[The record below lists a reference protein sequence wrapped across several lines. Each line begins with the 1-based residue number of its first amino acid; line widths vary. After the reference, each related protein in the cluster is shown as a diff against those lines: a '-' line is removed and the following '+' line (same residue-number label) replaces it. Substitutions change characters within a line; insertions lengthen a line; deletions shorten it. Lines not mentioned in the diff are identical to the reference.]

1 LHSNDQGRYK
11 TGILAPLSALLNLWR
26 SKVGVGVFN
35 KSICIFIPRFENA
48 GMKKRT
54 DFLVIGSGIAGLTFA
69 LKAAKFGKVTV
80 ITKANLDDTNTRYAQ
95 GGIAAVFSEPDNFE
109 KHIKDTLIAGG
120 GICNE
125 EVVRMVVHE
134 APERI
139 KDLIDLGVS
148 FDKKEDGT
156 YDLAKEGGHTE
167 YRILHHKDKTGE
179 AIQKTLIEQVRK
191 EANIEIF
198 EHHFA
203 IDILTQHHL
212 GVELKRDYPDI
223 KCFGVYVADLKN
235 PKVITFLSKITVI
248 ATGGMGNVYMTTT
261 NPEIAT
267 GDGVAMVY
275 RAKGTIE
282 NMEFVQFH
290 PTSLW
295 DPNTRPSFLI
305 TEALRGYGAVLKN
318 MSGEKFMNRYD
329 SRGSL
334 APRDIVARAID
345 NEMKIWGDDHVW
357 LDCTHLD
364 SEGLKDH
371 FPNVYEHCL
380 TRGIDITKD
389 MIPVVPAAHYSCG
402 GIKVDMNGQS
412 NIHRLYALGEVS
424 STGLHGANR
433 LASNSLIE
441 AAVYSHRA
449 AMHSGNLLKDLTFEE
464 KIPDW
469 DYKGTTHLEE
479 MVLVTQ
485 NYREVQMIMSNY
497 VGIVRSDLRLERA
510 LARLEIIYKENESLY
525 KRSLISQK
533 IVELRNLINVGY
545 IIIKMAAN
553 RNESIGLHYSIDH
566 PKRGF
571 SEF

>member
-1 LHSNDQGRYK
+1 VVGFCTFLKGS
-11 TGILAPLSALLNLWR
+11 IPLNLFV
-26 SKVGVGVFN
+26 SLPLLLSFDV
-35 KSICIFIPRFENA
+35 
-48 GMKKRT
+48 MKKRT
-54 DFLVIGSGIAGLTFA
+54 DFLVIGSGIAGLSFA
-69 LKAAKFGKVTV
+69 LKAAKYGKVTV
-80 ITKANLDDTNTRYAQ
+80 VTKANLEDTNTRYAQ

-109 KHIKDTLIAGG
+109 KHINDTLIAGG

-134 APERI
+134 APDRI
-139 KDLIDLGVS
+139 KDLINLGVS

-179 AIQKTLIEQVRK
+179 SIQMTLMERVRN
-191 EANIEIF
+191 EPNIEIL

-203 IDILTQHHL
+203 IEILTQHHL
-212 GVELKRDYPDI
+212 GEVVKRNYPDI
-223 KCFGVYVADLKN
+223 KCFGAYVADLVN
-235 PKVITFLSKITVI
+235 QQVITLLSKVTIV
-248 ATGGMGNVYMTTT
+248 ATGGIGNVYLTTT

-282 NMEFVQFH
+282 NMEFIQFH
-290 PTSLW
+290 PTSLY
-295 DPNTRPSFLI
+295 DPEKKPSFLI

-318 MSGEKFMNRYD
+318 LSGERFMNRYD

-357 LDCTHLD
+357 LDCTHLKP
-364 SEGLKDH
+364 EGLKDH

-380 TRGIDITKD
+380 ERGIDFTKD
-389 MIPVVPAAHYSCG
+389 MIPVVPCAHYSCG
-402 GIKVDMNGQS
+402 GIKVDINGQS
-412 NIHRLYALGEVS
+412 NIDRLYALGEVS

-441 AAVYSHRA
+441 AAVYAHRA
-449 AMHSGNLLKDLTFEE
+449 AIHSGPRLKDLTFEE
-464 KIPDW
+464 RIPEW

-479 MVLVTQ
+479 MVLITQ
-485 NYREVQMIMSNY
+485 SSKEVQMIMSNY
-497 VGIVRSDLRLERA
+497 VGIVRSDIRLERA
-510 LARLEIIYKENESLY
+510 MVRLDILYEETERLY
-525 KRSLISQK
+525 KKSLISQK
-533 IVELRNLINVGY
+533 ICELRNLINVGY
-545 IIIKMAAN
+545 IIIKMAKN
-553 RNESIGLHYSIDH
+553 RHESVGLHYSIDY
-566 PKRGF
+566 PKRIS

>member
-1 LHSNDQGRYK
+1 
-11 TGILAPLSALLNLWR
+11 
-26 SKVGVGVFN
+26 
-35 KSICIFIPRFENA
+35 
-48 GMKKRT
+48 MKKRA

-69 LKAAKFGKVTV
+69 LKAAKYGKVTIV
-80 ITKANLDDTNTRYAQ
+80 TKANLEDTNTRYAQ

-109 KHIKDTLIAGG
+109 KHINDTLIAGG

-125 EVVRMVVHE
+125 EVVRMVVQE
-134 APERI
+134 APARI

-167 YRILHHKDKTGE
+167 HRILHHKDRTGE
-179 AIQKTLIEQVRK
+179 SIQMTLMERVRN
-191 EANIEIF
+191 EANIEIL

-203 IDILTQHHL
+203 IEILTQHHL
-212 GVELKRDYPDI
+212 GEIVKRNYPDI
-223 KCFGVYVADLKN
+223 KCFGAYVADLIGQQ
-235 PKVITFLSKITVI
+235 VITILSRVTIV
-248 ATGGMGNVYMTTT
+248 ATGGIGNVYLTTT

-282 NMEFVQFH
+282 NMEFIQFH
-290 PTSLW
+290 PTSLY
-295 DPNTRPSFLI
+295 DPERKPSFLI

-318 MSGEKFMNRYD
+318 LSGEKFMNRYD

-357 LDCTHLD
+357 LDCTHLNK
-364 SEGLKDH
+364 EGLKDH

-380 TRGIDITKD
+380 ERGIDITRD
-389 MIPVVPAAHYSCG
+389 MIPVVPCAHYSCG
-402 GIKVDMNGQS
+402 GIKVDINGQS
-412 NIHRLYALGEVS
+412 NIDRLYALGEAS

-441 AAVYSHRA
+441 AAVYAHRA
-449 AMHSGNLLKDLTFEE
+449 AGHSGARLKELNFEE
-464 KIPDW
+464 KIPEW

-479 MVLVTQ
+479 MVLITQ
-485 NYREVQMIMSNY
+485 STKEVQMIMSNY
-497 VGIVRSDLRLERA
+497 VGIVRSDIRLERA
-510 LARLEIIYKENESLY
+510 MVRLDILYEETESLY
-525 KRSLISQK
+525 KKSLISKK
-533 IVELRNLINVGY
+533 ICELRNLINVGY
-545 IIIKMAAN
+545 IIIKMAKN
-553 RNESIGLHYSIDH
+553 RHESVGLHYSIDY
-566 PKRGF
+566 PKRTS

>member
-1 LHSNDQGRYK
+1 MV
-11 TGILAPLSALLNLWR
+11 W
-26 SKVGVGVFN
+26 GVLT
-35 KSICIFIPRFENA
+35 SICIFAPSLNSEV
-48 GMKKRT
+48 MKKRT

-69 LKAAKFGKVTV
+69 LKAVKFGKVTIV
-80 ITKANLDDTNTRYAQ
+80 TKANLEDTNTRYAQ

-109 KHIKDTLIAGG
+109 KHINDTLVAGG

-134 APERI
+134 APDRI
-139 KDLIDLGVS
+139 KDLINMGVS

-167 YRILHHKDKTGE
+167 YRILHHKDRTGE
-179 AIQKTLIEQVRK
+179 SIQKTLMEGVRN
-191 EANIEIF
+191 EAKIEIL

-203 IDILTQHHL
+203 IELLTQHHL
-212 GVELKRDYPDI
+212 GEEVKRNYPDI
-223 KCFGVYVADLKN
+223 KCYGAYVADLVN
-235 PKVITFLSKITVI
+235 QQVITILSKVTVI
-248 ATGGMGNVYMTTT
+248 ATGGIGNVYLTTT

-282 NMEFVQFH
+282 NMEFIQFH
-290 PTSLW
+290 PTSLY
-295 DPNTRPSFLI
+295 DPERKPSFLI

-318 MSGEKFMNRYD
+318 LSGEKFMNRYD

-357 LDCTHLD
+357 LDCTHLNK
-364 SEGLKDH
+364 EGLKDH

-380 TRGIDITKD
+380 DRGIDITKD
-389 MIPVVPAAHYSCG
+389 MIPVVPCAHYSCG
-402 GIKVDMNGQS
+402 GIKVDINGQS
-412 NIHRLYALGEVS
+412 NIDRLYALGEAS

-441 AAVYSHRA
+441 AAVYAHRA
-449 AMHSGNLLKDLTFEE
+449 AVHSGARLNDLTFEE
-464 KIPDW
+464 RIPVW

-479 MVLVTQ
+479 MVLITQ
-485 NYREVQMIMSNY
+485 STKEVQMIMSNY
-497 VGIVRSDLRLERA
+497 VGIVRSDIRLERA
-510 LARLEIIYKENESLY
+510 MVRLDILYEETESLY
-525 KRSLISQK
+525 KKSLISKK
-533 IVELRNLINVGY
+533 ICELRNLINVGY
-545 IIIKMAAN
+545 IIIKMAKN
-553 RNESIGLHYSIDH
+553 RHESIGLHYSIDY
-566 PKRGF
+566 PKRTS

>member
-1 LHSNDQGRYK
+1 MNLFVS
-11 TGILAPLSALLNLWR
+11 LPLLLR
-26 SKVGVGVFN
+26 IDV
-35 KSICIFIPRFENA
+35 
-48 GMKKRT
+48 MKKRT
-54 DFLVIGSGIAGLTFA
+54 DFLVIGSGIAGLSFA

-80 ITKANLDDTNTRYAQ
+80 VTKANLEDTNTRYAQ

-109 KHIKDTLIAGG
+109 KHINDTLIAGG

-134 APERI
+134 APDRI
-139 KDLIDLGVS
+139 NDLINLGVS

-179 AIQKTLIEQVRK
+179 SIQMTLMERVK
-191 EANIEIF
+191 NEPNIEIL

-203 IDILTQHHL
+203 IEILTQHHL
-212 GVELKRDYPDI
+212 GEVVKRNYPDI
-223 KCFGVYVADLKN
+223 KCFGAYVADLVN
-235 PKVITFLSKITVI
+235 QKVITLLSKVTIV
-248 ATGGMGNVYMTTT
+248 ATGGIGNVYLTTT

-282 NMEFVQFH
+282 NMEFIQFH
-290 PTSLW
+290 PTSLY
-295 DPNTRPSFLI
+295 DPEKKPSFLI
-305 TEALRGYGAVLKN
+305 TEALRGFGAVLKN
-318 MSGEKFMNRYD
+318 LSGEKFMNRYD

-357 LDCTHLD
+357 LDCTHLNPD
-364 SEGLKDH
+364 GLKDH

-380 TRGIDITKD
+380 ERGIDFTRD
-389 MIPVVPAAHYSCG
+389 MIPVVPCAHYSCG
-402 GIKVDMNGQS
+402 GIKVDIDGQS
-412 NIHRLYALGEVS
+412 NIDRLYALGEAA

-441 AAVYSHRA
+441 AAVYAHRA
-449 AMHSGNLLKDLTFEE
+449 AFHSGSRLNDLPYEE
-464 KIPDW
+464 KIPEW

-479 MVLVTQ
+479 MVLITQ
-485 NYREVQMIMSNY
+485 SCKEVQMIMSNY
-497 VGIVRSDLRLERA
+497 VGIVRSDIRLERA
-510 LARLEIIYKENESLY
+510 MVRLDILYEETEQLY
-525 KRSLISQK
+525 KKSLISKK
-533 IVELRNLINVGY
+533 ICELRNLINVGY
-545 IIIKMAAN
+545 IIIKMAQN
-553 RNESIGLHYSIDH
+553 RHESVGLHYSIDY
-566 PKRGF
+566 PKRTS

>member
-1 LHSNDQGRYK
+1 MR
-11 TGILAPLSALLNLWR
+11 
-26 SKVGVGVFN
+26 
-35 KSICIFIPRFENA
+35 
-48 GMKKRT
+48 KRT

-69 LKAAKFGKVTV
+69 LKAARFGKVSIV
-80 ITKANLDDTNTRYAQ
+80 TKSSLEESNTRYAQ

-109 KHIKDTLIAGG
+109 KHIHDTLIAGDG
-120 GICNE
+120 FCNE
-125 EVVRMVVHE
+125 EVVRMVVNE
-134 APERI
+134 APARI
-139 KDLIDLGVS
+139 KDLIKLGVS
-148 FDKKEDGT
+148 FDKKPDGS
-156 YDLAKEGGHTE
+156 YDLAREGGHTE
-167 YRILHHKDKTGE
+167 YRILHHKDNTGE
-179 AIQKTLIEQVRK
+179 AIQKVLTEKVRK
-191 EANIEIF
+191 DSNIEIF
-198 EHHFA
+198 ENHFA
-203 IDILTQHHL
+203 IEILTQHHL
-212 GVELKRDYPDI
+212 GEEIKRNHPGINCY
-223 KCFGVYVADLKN
+223 GAYVADLMN
-235 PKVITFLSKITVI
+235 PKVLTFLSKVTII
-248 ATGGMGNVYMTTT
+248 ATGGMGNVYLTTT

-290 PTSLW
+290 PTSLY
-295 DPNTRPSFLI
+295 DPNKRPSFLI
-305 TEALRGYGAVLKN
+305 TEALRGYGAILKN
-318 MSGEKFMNRYD
+318 LAGEKFMKRYD

-364 SEGLKDH
+364 SEGLKNN

-380 TRGIDITKD
+380 ERGIDITKNL
-389 MIPVVPAAHYSCG
+389 IPVVPAAHYSCG

-412 NIHRLYALGEVS
+412 NINRLYALGEVS

-449 AMHSGNLLKDLTFEE
+449 AVSTSRRIKKLIFEE

-469 DYKGTTHLEE
+469 DYEGTTHLEE
-479 MVLVTQ
+479 MILITQ
-485 NYREVQMIMSNY
+485 SYKEVQMIMSNY

-510 LARLEIIYKENESLY
+510 LTRLEIIYKETENLY
-525 KRSLISQK
+525 KRSLISK
-533 IVELRNLINVGY
+533 KLCELRNLINIGY
-545 IIIKMAAN
+545 LIIKMAKN
-553 RNESIGLHYSIDH
+553 RHESIGLHYSIDY
-566 PKRGF
+566 PKRTS